1 MRKLVFFL
9 AFIVLGTV
17 GLVAQVKD
25 KDRDQN
31 QDHVQIV
38 NIDGDVLQIRDR
50 TQLRL
55 RDKITLND
63 GTIVHPDGTY
73 QTRDRIMLQL
83 KDGSCLDMDG
93 VLYRNEYQ
101 YRYKIQQENKG
112 LSVEQI
118 LAKNRNRFQI
128 MMVDGEMYQIKNQS
142 QTMIKE
148 QLRLGNGVVINPDGT
163 YQNRERKH
171 LRLQDGESLNM
182 NGEMYKNTYMQRK
195 MTTQKNMMSKKI
207 MNKKSIQKK
216 STNKK

>member
-17 GLVAQVKD
+17 GLVAQD
-25 KDRDQN
+25 TDRDR
-31 QDHVQIV
+31 DRLMLV
-38 NIDGDVLQIRDR
+38 DGDVLQIRD
-50 TQLRL
+50 QEQIRL

-73 QTRDRIMLQL
+73 QTRDRIMLRL

-163 YQNRERKH
+163 YQNRERKQ

-182 NGEMYKNTYMQRK
+182 NGEMYKNTYMHRK

>member
-1 MRKLVFFL
+1 MRKLVIFL

-17 GLVAQVKD
+17 GLVAQGT
-25 KDRDQN
+25 DRDR
-31 QDHVQIV
+31 DRLMLV
-38 NIDGDVLQIRDR
+38 DGDVLQIRDQDQ
-50 TQLRL
+50 THLQ
-55 RDKITLND
+55 DPITLND
-63 GTIVHPDGTY
+63 GTIVNPDGTY
-73 QTRDRIMLQL
+73 QTRDRIMLRL

-118 LAKNRNRFQI
+118 LAKNQNRFHI
-128 MMVDGEMYQIKNQS
+128 MMVDGEMYRIKNQS

-182 NGEMYKNTYMQRK
+182 NGEMYKNTYMHRK
-195 MTTQKNMMSKKI
+195 MTNQKNMMSKKI